1 MSQVSCE
8 PDVVHILDMSQPRPR
23 ASASMSAPST
33 SRVTTTTTVIDNR
46 PLTIQTFKLEPGVN
60 IESLTSA
67 SNTRSAPASTEPA
80 LTKVKLEPGLL
91 QTLPPGPE
99 VTPLKVEIQ
108 DNYLDSD
115 IEGALIIADEE
126 NALNN
131 LTLDY
136 LINDNGTCTCKLC
149 GEVTASRTHWY
160 RHKYKVHNVC
170 LFKCEKCEVYFK
182 SKKGYEGHVAN
193 RHAPRMLGAD
203 GKLRSKKELEGL
215 NKVLKEIQAKKEA
228 EMVQKIIEKVKAEC
242 KAQGEDVDRR
252 GYTKHYSNN

>member
-23 ASASMSAPST
+23 VSASMSAPST

-67 SNTRSAPASTEPA
+67 SSARSPAPASTEPA

-108 DNYLDSD
+108 DNYLDSGIAKLLSQTWILIILLLD

-160 RHKYKVHNVC
+160 RHKYKVRSFLKVSEHINK
-170 LFKCEKCEVYFK
+170 LF
-182 SKKGYEGHVAN
+182 
-193 RHAPRMLGAD
+193 LGPQCVFVQM
-203 GKLRSKKELEGL
+203 R
-215 NKVLKEIQAKKEA
+215 KV
-228 EMVQKIIEKVKAEC
+228 
-242 KAQGEDVDRR
+242 
-252 GYTKHYSNN
+252 

>member
-23 ASASMSAPST
+23 VSASMSAPST

-67 SNTRSAPASTEPA
+67 SSARSPAPASTEPA

-108 DNYLDSD
+108 DNYLDSGIAKLLSQTWILIILLLD

-160 RHKYKVHNVC
+160 RHKYKV
-170 LFKCEKCEVYFK
+170 
-182 SKKGYEGHVAN
+182 G
-193 RHAPRMLGAD
+193 
-203 GKLRSKKELEGL
+203 
-215 NKVLKEIQAKKEA
+215 
-228 EMVQKIIEKVKAEC
+228 II
-242 KAQGEDVDRR
+242 
-252 GYTKHYSNN
+252 